1 MKPSKILMVLFVA
14 ITAGYILQACCK
26 LYCGP
31 QGFSI
36 RFINY
41 KAADIDTV
49 LFSKYTANGK
59 FDQKLDSV
67 FVYTYYNQA
76 DTIYSGFT
84 QNVEFD
90 KDWIIKIP
98 NTGKE
103 YRVTEIRTVN
113 KKCTCGNGTDKVM
126 ESYRLDGVANST
138 DYFDLKK

>member
-1 MKPSKILMVLFVA
+1 MKRGNVIFFLFTIAV
-14 ITAGYILQACCK
+14 TAFMLQACCK
-26 LYCGP
+26 AYCGL
-31 QGFSI
+31 QTFNI

-41 KAADIDTV
+41 KATDVDTV
-49 LFSKYTANGK
+49 LFTKYAANGK

-76 DTIYSGFT
+76 DTIYGGFT

-103 YRVTEIRTVN
+103 YRVTEIRTAN
-113 KKCTCGNGTDKVM
+113 KKCTCGFSTYKVVDN
-126 ESYRLDGVANST
+126 YQLDGVLNST
-138 DYFDLKK
+138 DYFNLKK